1 MKFSAFF
8 RRGWPLAAQCVVV
21 LGGLTGLYAFPPDH
35 GRMLLLPLTGN
46 AQSGL
51 ASAAIA
57 HGAQLIGKG
66 PWPGS
71 FLVEGRRDALALTML
86 SQGVIVVSAQM
97 GGCGEAA

>member
-1 MKFSAFF
+1 MQFSVFF

-46 AQSGL
+46 VQSGL

-57 HGAQLIGKG
+57 HGAQLVGKG

-71 FLVEGRRDALALTML
+71 FLVEGRRDALALTLL
-86 SQGVIVVSAQM
+86 SKGVIVVSAQI